1 MTKLVYFYINPLKFD
16 FKLSFLRPDTLEIGH
31 YLKVKCPD
39 HGNVNSVY
47 LIQFYKIMFVKYM
60 Y

>member
-1 MTKLVYFYINPLKFD
+1 LKFY